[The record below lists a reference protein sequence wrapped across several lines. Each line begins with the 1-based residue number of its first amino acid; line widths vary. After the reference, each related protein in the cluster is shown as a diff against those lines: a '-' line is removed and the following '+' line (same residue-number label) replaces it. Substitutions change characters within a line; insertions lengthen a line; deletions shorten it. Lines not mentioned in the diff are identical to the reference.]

1 MSGAIGIRSVSC
13 PEDSPE
19 ARRSSAEKLVAGVLD
34 DVEFADVLRATLFN
48 FTPVHNQSQQCKAVS
63 RFLGKDEETVRRWA
77 HEITSPK
84 AKDVWP
90 LFFVVL
96 LQSLPIETQ
105 QMVMAAMLGQL
116 DE

>member
-1 MSGAIGIRSVSC
+1 MIGGICQLDPSC
-13 PEDSPE
+13 DVDSAS

-34 DVEFADVLRATLFN
+34 DVEFADVLRATLYN

-105 QMVMAAMLGQL
+105 QMVMGAMLGQT

>member
-1 MSGAIGIRSVSC
+1 M
-13 PEDSPE
+13 
-19 ARRSSAEKLVAGVLD
+19 AGVLD
-34 DVEFADVLRATLFN
+34 DVEFADILRATLFS

-96 LQSLPIETQ
+96 LQSLPIKTQ
-105 QMVMAAMLGQL
+105 RMVMAALLGQS